1 MKKVNHGKVVF
12 ENNFQTLC
20 RLGVNSQA
28 SSVILVAN
36 KSFQFQLNLLPSSS
50 NLNLLS
56 LQYLCKVT
64 ELGQLYRSVFNFYK
78 YFSNYAF
85 FWKVKHIEALAYK
98 ALKMHYWRQKALKAC
113 AIKWKWT
120 EPIVL
125 CSIIFLSADELS

>member
-1 MKKVNHGKVVF
+1 MDKVVF
-12 ENNFQTLC
+12 KIKFLDIVVAWCEL
-20 RLGVNSQA
+20 

-64 ELGQLYRSVFNFYK
+64 KLGQLYRSVFNFYK

-85 FWKVKHIEALAYK
+85 F
-98 ALKMHYWRQKALKAC
+98 
-113 AIKWKWT
+113 
-120 EPIVL
+120 
-125 CSIIFLSADELS
+125 